1 MTKTEIAKRVVSGLV
16 MFSTASVVK
25 QVIQNST
32 SATTI
37 SERIAVIIAGHVLGA
52 IAADA
57 SKVWTDDK
65 IDELI
70 AWWTKNVTEKS
81 QVSV

>member
-1 MTKTEIAKRVVSGLV
+1 MTKTDVVKRVVSGIV

-25 QVIQNST
+25 QVIKNST

-37 SERIAVIIAGHVLGA
+37 PEKIAVIIAGYVLGA

-70 AWWTKNVTEKS
+70 AWWTQNVTEKF
-81 QVSV
+81 

>member
-1 MTKTEIAKRVVSGLV
+1 MTKTDVAKRVVSGIV

-25 QVIQNST
+25 QVIKNST

-37 SERIAVIIAGHVLGA
+37 PERIAVIIAGYVLGA

-57 SKVWTDDK
+57 SQIWTDAK

-70 AWWTKNVTEKS
+70 AWWTQNVTEKF
-81 QVSV
+81 